1 MSNCK
6 HFPNAD
12 DHCLVCEEADRR
24 VAEFTEAQQATLRL
38 VILLAETGA
47 ADLRHDHPLGVRHA
61 IERFDSIKNLLESL

>member
-1 MSNCK
+1 MSN
-6 HFPNAD
+6 
-12 DHCLVCEEADRR
+12 L
-24 VAEFTEAQQATLRL
+24 TEAQQSLLRL